1 MGRGDLCGLIGSLV
15 LGARGI
21 AVGKGLVLY
30 GWPIVHLTPG
40 SSIVLGDNVVLTS
53 RPCYTA
59 LGVKHPVILR
69 TLSTSAN
76 IRIGS
81 NVGMSGTTICAVE
94 AVEIGDECLIGAD
107 VTIADTDFHPII
119 PHGRRFAP
127 LAAAAHSSIVI
138 EQNVFLGAGSYVL
151 KGVRIGENSVIG
163 CASVVTRDIPANCIA
178 AGNPCR
184 VIRAL

>member
-1 MGRGDLCGLIGSLV
+1 MGRGELYGLIGSLV
-15 LGARGI
+15 LGARRI
-21 AVGKGLVLY
+21 AVGKRLILY

-40 SSIVLGDNVVLTS
+40 STIVLGDDVVLHS
-53 RPCYTA
+53 RSRFTA

-69 TLSTSAN
+69 TLSNSAR

-94 AVEIGDECLIGAD
+94 SVEIGDECLIGAD
-107 VTIADTDFHPII
+107 VTIADTDFHSILPE
-119 PHGRRFAP
+119 RRRSAP
-127 LAAAAHSSIVI
+127 LAAAAHSPIII
-138 EQNVFLGAGSYVL
+138 ERNVFLGAGSYVL
-151 KGVRIGENSVIG
+151 KGVHIGENSIIG
-163 CASVVTRDIPANCIA
+163 CASVVTQDIPANCIA